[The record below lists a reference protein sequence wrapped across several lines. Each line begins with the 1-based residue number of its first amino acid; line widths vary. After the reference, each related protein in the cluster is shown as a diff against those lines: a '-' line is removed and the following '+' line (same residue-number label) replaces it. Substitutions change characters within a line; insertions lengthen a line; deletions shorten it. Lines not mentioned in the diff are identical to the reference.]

1 MSSPDGNVTPAAGPQ
16 KSLLE
21 SSTGPVSKT
30 PAGNAEVTGRELPLL
45 IDEGPPAG
53 DPDFSLTT
61 PGSVTEVLAS
71 PTVVSVFS
79 SLTFHLFAWA
89 SALVLIPFLGLDWVE
104 TLSFDQRPLQ
114 AALGE
119 DNVSDAAALFEV
131 MALPQT
137 DQEKSPS
144 SLEQLAKELQQSDSG
159 WLQSSLDN
167 VWQGLSDSAGDDAAG
182 GGGVLLK
189 MPEAGLAVTK
199 GSFTAF
205 TLPANPQP
213 RQAYSIVIEIRLP
226 DGDKVYRVTDLSGK
240 VVGSD
245 GYTQKIPYDSRA
257 PGASGYPVEN
267 GGIKRLESRTVLDV
281 VRNRVQIIIKVPGGA
296 QLVRDVISVRSRKL
310 KEEQELELVFGKKNN
325 TSETETAPENN

>member
-1 MSSPDGNVTPAAGPQ
+1 MSSPDRNVTPAAGPP

-21 SSTGPVSKT
+21 SSTGPVPKT
-30 PAGNAEVTGRELPLL
+30 PAGNVEVTARELPLL
-45 IDEGPPAG
+45 IDKGPPAG
-53 DPDFSLTT
+53 DPDFSVTT

-71 PTVVSVFS
+71 PTAVSVFS
-79 SLTFHLFAWA
+79 SLTFHLFVWA
-89 SALVLIPFLGLDWVE
+89 TALVLIPFLGLDWVE

-119 DNVSDAAALFEV
+119 DNVSDTAALFEV
-131 MALPQT
+131 TSLPES

-167 VWQGLSDSAGDDAAG
+167 VWQGLSDSAGDEAAG

-257 PGASGYPVEN
+257 PGASGYPVEK

-310 KEEQELELVFGKKNN
+310 REEQELELVFGKKDN
-325 TSETETAPENN
+325 TSDTKSESENN